1 MGAGIRAIE
10 GVRARTAH
18 FHRPLLVLTGPPP
31 QHAGPVGAGSTT
43 VTYDAHYAGPDEL
56 VAGVSAA
63 GRVSAELCVIPA
75 GPHELVFEPK
85 QPNLAVS
92 ATVKFVAGAKRYV
105 SI

>member
-1 MGAGIRAIE
+1 MQSKFVIRGEDVVEDAGTLNAFPTKYAEFAERD
-10 GVRARTAH
+10 
-18 FHRPLLVLTGPPP
+18 
-31 QHAGPVGAGSTT
+31 GS
-43 VTYDAHYAGPDEL
+43 
-56 VAGVSAA
+56 
-63 GRVSAELCVIPA
+63 VIPA